1 MNASSPSPNIPQH
14 EGTVDF
20 MVGDKTFQ
28 TWYMVVGDLRN
39 NIRPLM
45 TLHGGPG
52 MSYYIN
58 MSHLTLWCMWVI
70 PVVFYNQIAYRQYP
84 ESPQEFWTMD
94 LYKDELDN
102 LLTHLGIR
110 DNFDLLGHSWG
121 GVLASDYASTR
132 PHPGLKHLILTGT
145 FASTQLYQEGA
156 AHWLEK
162 LSSPYREIIKEYRA
176 NPSHHDKPVD
186 PGIPKRRTRCFNA
199 DSEKYVEAMEVYD
212 GLHICNLNPW
222 PEELFISL
230 KHSKGNGMSYSS
242 CLHSGSDFSTAM
254 SNSSTFLKDWDSTP
268 HLKRIIASTLL
279 ISSPTDEMWK
289 PSVRPFFS
297 NIPKCKWVEFD
308 GNKSTHLQQFEEP
321 EKYFN
326 ILREFLTHTSE

>member
-1 MNASSPSPNIPQH
+1 MDASSPSPGIPQH

-20 MVGDKTFQ
+20 IVGDKMFQ
-28 TWYMVVGDLRN
+28 TWYIVVGDLRN

-52 MSYYIN
+52 MSYVY
-58 MSHLTLWCMWVI
+58 MKSHERLYTDAEI

-230 KHSKGNGMSYSS
+230 KHSKGNV
-242 CLHSGSDFSTAM
+242 HPKA
-254 SNSSTFLKDWDSTP
+254 TFLKDWDSTP